1 MDIGEGELLLSPE
14 RQNHS
19 IYIVLSGQLQVH
31 LGSLDS
37 PKIADLEPGS
47 CTGEMSLID
56 HKDPSA
62 YVVASEDSHLMV
74 ISRDLLW
81 QMVDRSHRLAKNLL
95 IVISERVRSANEFI
109 ADRLGLLHIAE
120 RNAVTDALTGLGN
133 RHWMQDMF
141 ERELIRVRTDRGR
154 LCLMMADVDR
164 FKEINDKLGHIIGD
178 RILAAI
184 ADAFREFLRPSDL
197 IARFG
202 GDEFAI
208 LLPGL
213 SLAEATATA
222 ERLRE
227 SLVSYSDPS
236 LPSGVTISIGLTEA
250 AESDDLDCLLQR
262 ADAAMYDAKDQGR
275 NRVAVRK
282 A

>member
-227 SLVSYSDPS
+227 NLVSYSDPS

>member
-164 FKEINDKLGHIIGD
+164 FKDINDKLGHIIGD

-227 SLVSYSDPS
+227 NLVSYSDPS

-275 NRVAVRK
+275 NRVAIRK